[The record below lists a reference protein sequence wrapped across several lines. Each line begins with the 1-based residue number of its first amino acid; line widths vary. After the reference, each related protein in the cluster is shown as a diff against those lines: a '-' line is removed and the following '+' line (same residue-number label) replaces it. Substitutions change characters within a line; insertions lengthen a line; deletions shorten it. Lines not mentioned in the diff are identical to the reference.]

1 MEDFYYSEDL
11 QDMRSISLVLD
22 ELGKSM
28 YLSIKFFNKLLL
40 LICKITKI
48 KQQTVYLNKNQELNI
63 FKYYFHLF

>member
-40 LICKITKI
+40 LICK
-48 KQQTVYLNKNQELNI
+48 NKEI
-63 FKYYFHLF
+63 